1 MAELVMNFLTEDAS
15 YLLIGL
21 GVAALGCLLA
31 LKMTQQGKFLV
42 CALGL
47 LVLAGVVFGFE
58 HFWVTDAERVEKVV
72 YDLASA
78 VQASDVERIKIH
90 LDEQVTIGTKDR
102 TMDGSAPL
110 RLIFSL
116 LQNSHFDY
124 VKVGQLTTSVGS
136 QTKMGKAEFKVTA
149 AGIIEEGGTQHLL
162 GTAGS
167 EWDLGFREKS
177 PGVWKVTRITAITVP
192 REVAQALFGR

>member
-1 MAELVMNFLTEDAS
+1 MNFLTEDAS

-31 LKMTQQGKFLV
+31 LKVTQQGKFLF

-136 QTKMGKAEFKVTA
+136 QTKMGKAEFKATA
-149 AGIIEEGGTQHLL
+149 TGTYNEGVAEIPIGSL
-162 GTAGS
+162 GTVWS
-167 EWDLGFREKS
+167 LSFRETS
-177 PGVWKVTRITAITVP
+177 PGVWKVTRIQAIKVP
-192 REVAQALFGR
+192 LQVSRALFPR